1 MLQAR
6 TSDRAMIDARS
17 HKRRGTAKPRSR
29 VEKHRFDGRS
39 REAVRI
45 RQLETQYRAEIGE
58 VAANPAVMQAI
69 RRAAELTMF
78 SEKQRATMIRGEPIN
93 LSDLLRLEG
102 VAKRAIG
109 SMRELAAQVRA
120 EQLRQ
125 TIHLARF
132 RFAAP
137 VEGRNTRPDAP
148 EAAGGRQIAPNRG
161 VASERTPLSVE
172 RNRSPRG

>member
-1 MLQAR
+1 
-6 TSDRAMIDARS
+6 
-17 HKRRGTAKPRSR
+17 
-29 VEKHRFDGRS
+29 
-39 REAVRI
+39 
-45 RQLETQYRAEIGE
+45 
-58 VAANPAVMQAI
+58 
-69 RRAAELTMF
+69 MF

-132 RFAAP
+132 RFAPP

-161 VASERTPLSVE
+161 VAIERTPLSVE

>member
-1 MLQAR
+1 MPQAN
-6 TSDRAMIDARS
+6 TSDRAMIDARPR
-17 HKRRGTAKPRSR
+17 KRQGTAKPRSR

-45 RQLETQYRAEIGE
+45 RQLETQYRAEVGE

-120 EQLRQ
+120 QQLRQ
-125 TIHLARF
+125 TIF
-132 RFAAP
+132 RLRHAPAA
-137 VEGRNTRPDAP
+137 VGRVRGASSTDEG
-148 EAAGGRQIAPNRG
+148 AG
-161 VASERTPLSVE
+161 
-172 RNRSPRG
+172 

>member
-1 MLQAR
+1 MPQAN
-6 TSDRAMIDARS
+6 TSDRAMIDARPR
-17 HKRRGTAKPRSR
+17 KRQGTAKPRSR

-45 RQLETQYRAEIGE
+45 RQLETQYRAEVGE

-69 RRAAELTMF
+69 RRAAELTRF

-93 LSDLLRLEG
+93 VSDLLRLEG

-125 TIHLARF
+125 TISRLRH
-132 RFAAP
+132 AP
-137 VEGRNTRPDAP
+137 AGRVRGASSTDEGRADAP
-148 EAAGGRQIAPNRG
+148 RRSSQAPPPVR
-161 VASERTPLSVE
+161 AR
-172 RNRSPRG
+172 

>member
-1 MLQAR
+1 
-6 TSDRAMIDARS
+6 
-17 HKRRGTAKPRSR
+17 
-29 VEKHRFDGRS
+29 
-39 REAVRI
+39 VRI

-78 SEKQRATMIRGEPIN
+78 SEKQRATMIRGEPISV
-93 LSDLLRLEG
+93 SDLLRLEG
-102 VAKRAIG
+102 VGKRAIG

-132 RFAAP
+132 RS
-137 VEGRNTRPDAP
+137 TRPDAP
-148 EAAGGRQIAPNRG
+148 EAAGGRQIAPDPGKCTGSGFLARRAASHDRG
-161 VASERTPLSVE
+161 DGP
-172 RNRSPRG
+172 

>member
-1 MLQAR
+1 MRQAH

-17 HKRRGTAKPRSR
+17 RKRRGTAKPRSR

-93 LSDLLRLEG
+93 VSDLLRLEG

-125 TIHLARF
+125 TIF
-132 RFAAP
+132 RLRHAPAA
-137 VEGRNTRPDAP
+137 VGRVRGASSTDEGRADAP
-148 EAAGGRQIAPNRG
+148 RRNPQAPPPVRARRA
-161 VASERTPLSVE
+161 VANGDRAKE
-172 RNRSPRG
+172 

>member
-1 MLQAR
+1 MRQAH

-17 HKRRGTAKPRSR
+17 RKRRGTAKPRSR

-93 LSDLLRLEG
+93 VSDLLRLEG

-120 EQLRQ
+120 DQLRQ
-125 TIHLARF
+125 TIF
-132 RFAAP
+132 RLRHATAA
-137 VEGRNTRPDAP
+137 VGRVRGASSTDDGRADAP
-148 EAAGGRQIAPNRG
+148 R
-161 VASERTPLSVE
+161 
-172 RNRSPRG
+172 RSPQAPPPVRARRAVANGDRAKE